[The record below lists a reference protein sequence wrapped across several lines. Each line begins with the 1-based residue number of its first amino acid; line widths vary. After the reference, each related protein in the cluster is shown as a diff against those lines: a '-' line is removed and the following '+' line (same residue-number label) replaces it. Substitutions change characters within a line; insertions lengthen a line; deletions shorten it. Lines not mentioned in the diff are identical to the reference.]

1 MDAKIMTTQHLIHID
16 LVDSESR
23 IFVGEVE
30 YFVIDAYNGE
40 MGIYPNHAPI
50 VSQLKPG
57 VLRVKLPQEPNHKV
71 FAISGGFLEISNN
84 QAIILIDRLE
94 RTDKLDE
101 VRLIEQKNEALTK
114 LNNKTE
120 TFDLTKTMLDLEII
134 IAQLKA
140 LQYIKQHPNNY

>member
-1 MDAKIMTTQHLIHID
+1 MTTHHLMHID

-30 YFVIDAYNGE
+30 YFVVDAYNGE

-50 VSQLKPG
+50 ISQLKPG
-57 VLRVKLPQEPNHKV
+57 LLRIKLPQETNHKV

-84 QAIILIDRLE
+84 HAIILIDRLE

-101 VRLIEQKNEALTK
+101 ARLIEQKSEAMAK
-114 LNNKTE
+114 LNNHAGV
-120 TFDLTKTMLDLEII
+120 FDSKQAMLDLEII